1 MAAVGDRYAS
11 VVPLVALKFILAPFL
26 IGGASLAA
34 RRWGPGVAGSLVGLP
49 LTSGPVI
56 LFVALEQ
63 GTDFAMDVGLAV
75 LSGGFALCAFAT
87 AYARSSA
94 AGVDPPRAAVL
105 ASLVYVGGAI
115 VLDAIEPRVLP
126 VLVATVG
133 LTLIV
138 TLRVL
143 PPAASTHRTTRP
155 PPWDLPVRI
164 VVGTTLIVG
173 LTTIAPLLGPTAS
186 GLAATYPVYVTTLT
200 FFAHREG
207 GPDAA
212 IAMQR
217 GLVMG
222 LFGWLAFWAAL
233 LSILPAGGIGAAFP
247 AAIAAALA
255 VQVVSLRI
263 LRAAPEPGEVIA

>member
-1 MAAVGDRYAS
+1 LGFAV
-11 VVPLVALKFILAPFL
+11 
-26 IGGASLAA
+26 
-34 RRWGPGVAGSLVGLP
+34 
-49 LTSGPVI
+49 
-56 LFVALEQ
+56 
-63 GTDFAMDVGLAV
+63 DVGLAV
-75 LSGGFALCAFAT
+75 LSGGFALCAFAIV
-87 AYARSSA
+87 YARGAA
-94 AGVDPPRAAVL
+94 AGVEPPRAALL

-115 VLDAIEPRVLP
+115 VLDRVEPRDVP
-126 VLVATVG
+126 VLVVAVG
-133 LTLIV
+133 LTLV
-138 TLRVL
+138 ATLRLL
-143 PPAASTHRTTRP
+143 PPAASTHRGTRP
-155 PPWDLPVRI
+155 PRWDLPVRI

-200 FFAHREG
+200 FFAHRQG

-222 LFGWLAFWAAL
+222 LFGWLAFWTAL
-233 LSILPAGGIGAAFP
+233 LSILPAGGVGTAFP

-255 VQVVSLRI
+255 VQAVSLRL

>member
-1 MAAVGDRYAS
+1 M
-11 VVPLVALKFILAPFL
+11 PLLALKVILTPFL

-34 RRWGPGVAGSLVGLP
+34 RRWGPAVAGSLVGLP

-75 LSGGFALCAFAT
+75 LSGGFALCAFAI
-87 AYARSSA
+87 AYARGAA
-94 AGVDPPRAAVL
+94 AGMPPARTALV

-115 VLDAIEPRVLP
+115 ILDVVEPRTLP
-126 VLVATVG
+126 NLVVAVG
-133 LTLIV
+133 LTLGF
-138 TLRVL
+138 TLQLL
-143 PPAASTHRTTRP
+143 PPSTSTHRAVRP
-155 PPWDLPVRI
+155 PRWDLPVRI

-173 LTTIAPLLGPTAS
+173 LTTVAPLLGPSAS
-186 GLAATYPVYVTTLT
+186 GLVATYPVYVTTLT
-200 FFAHREG
+200 IFSHRQG

-222 LFGWLAFWAAL
+222 LFGWLAFWTAL
-233 LSILPAGGIGAAFP
+233 LSILPVAGLAPGFA
-247 AAIAAALA
+247 AAIVAALI
-255 VQVVSLRI
+255 VQALSLRL
-263 LRAAPEPGEVIA
+263 LRTAPESGEVLP